1 MSVPEPQ
8 DTRPYQLPAIRRE
21 FAHLCNRIA
30 GRSRPLQFNW
40 NGQPAVFSFAAL
52 SSGPRGGWILNIL
65 LGGHEMTVAL
75 NRLPDVAWV
84 SPALA
89 GIDLQGLPPEL
100 ACGIIESCLGDV
112 FDALSKGGID
122 VSILTVEP
130 YSLRNEPAEAIGW
143 SIDRGSEIGWMR
155 GTVSG
160 NDLALDHLASLIQ
173 RAPATPILD
182 DSTVP
187 VGVDVVAGQ
196 LRMALSELKQVE
208 VHDVILADVSGYL
221 KAKECQIWAGFRA
234 LASGNLQGQTL
245 TLRNLNPLEAVTMS
259 EAAPAAVPVNDLDI
273 QLTFVVGH
281 TTLTVGDL
289 RSLAPGAVLEL
300 PSAVGDGVAIC
311 ANGKTIGRGEL
322 IEVGDRVGVRVT
334 EFSAS

>member
-1 MSVPEPQ
+1 MSLPEPQ
-8 DTRPYQLPAIRRE
+8 APRPYQLPSVRRE
-21 FAHLCNRIA
+21 FVHLCNRIA
-30 GRSRPLQFNW
+30 GRCRPLQFNW
-40 NGQPAVFSFAAL
+40 NGQPAVFSFSAL
-52 SSGPRGGWILNIL
+52 GSGPRGGWNLNIL

-84 SPALA
+84 SPTLA

-100 ACGIIESCLGDV
+100 ACGVIESCLGDV
-112 FDALSKGGID
+112 FEALSKGGID

-130 YSLRNEPAEAIGW
+130 YSVRNTPNEAIGW
-143 SIDRGSEIGWMR
+143 SIDRGGETGWMR

-160 NDLALDHLASLIQ
+160 NDAALDHLATLMQ
-173 RAPATPILD
+173 QAPVKPALEDAVLP
-182 DSTVP
+182 VP
-187 VGVDVVAGQ
+187 VTVVAGH
-196 LRMALSELKQVE
+196 LRMPLAELKQVE
-208 VHDVILADVSGYL
+208 VHDVILAEVGGYL
-221 KAKECQIWAGFRA
+221 KAGECQLWTGSRA
-234 LASGNLQGQTL
+234 LAGGGLEGQTF
-245 TLRNLNPLEAVTMS
+245 TLKTLNPIEAVTMS

-300 PSAVGDGVAIC
+300 PAAVGEGVAIC